1 MKDRPH
7 KGQSLF
13 SFLKDYTVV
22 DIETTGFT
30 SDKSEI
36 LEISAIRV
44 RNNLPVATF
53 SSLVKPQ
60 KYIPY
65 AITRLTGITNDAV
78 RYAPPIDDVLHGFAT
93 FLGND
98 VIVGYNVNFDVNFLY
113 DNLLRVHGVLL
124 TNSYVDVLRIAR
136 KMLKDVCDYK
146 QTTVA
151 QRFNISAEGAH
162 RALRDCEICNL
173 CYQKLRE
180 LAIAQTLL

>member
-1 MKDRPH
+1 MKERPH

-22 DIETTGFT
+22 DIETTGFNPN
-30 SDKSEI
+30 DSEI

-44 RNNLPVATF
+44 RNNVPVATF
-53 SSLVKPQ
+53 SSLIKPQ
-60 KYIPY
+60 KYVPY
-65 AITRLTGITNDAV
+65 SITRLTGITNDMV
-78 RYAPPIDDVLHGFAT
+78 RFAPPVHEVLHRFAV

-98 VIVGYNVNFDVNFLY
+98 VIVGYNVNFDVDFLY
-113 DNLLRVHGVLL
+113 DNLLNVHGVLL

-136 KMLKDVCDYK
+136 KLVKNVPNHK

-151 QRFNISAEGAH
+151 AYFQICAEGAH

-180 LAIAQTLL
+180 IWFSQNPV